1 MKGAEVDTS
10 GFQNIV
16 LMLVGVLMIML
27 ISNVLTIISNPDNI
41 KIGSLV
47 SGSVYADEKAGESQ
61 SVMPKFGNMEKNP
74 VYIEVRADSLV
85 IYPERY
91 LISDADIRLEGNEF
105 EKYLDR
111 LAAQKDARYAVLLLS
126 PDAALFSRRLRKIFA
141 DRDIDIGFEP
151 WDPGRIVFI
160 TGMVG
165 IDGTYYAAETQ
176 VPPPALRVGKRA
188 IGDWETAVTEA
199 AAAEA
204 ALAAARLAEA
214 NAGLEPGK
222 LAKGAPVAQ
231 ETPESPETDGAAE
244 AADDTSVPEG
254 GL

>member
-74 VYIEVRADSLV
+74 VYIEVDADHMV
-85 IYPERY
+85 IFPERY
-91 LISDADIRLEGNEF
+91 LISDADIRLAGNEF
-105 EKYLDR
+105 EKYLDK
-111 LAAQKDARYAVLLLS
+111 LAQQSNARYAVLLLR
-126 PDAALFSRRLRKIFA
+126 PDAALFSRRLRRIFA
-141 DRDIDIGFEP
+141 DRGIEVGFEP

-165 IDGTYYAAETQ
+165 IDGTYYQTETQ
-176 VPPPALRVGKRA
+176 LPPKPLRVGKRA
-188 IGDWETAVTEA
+188 GGDWGTAEQEA
-199 AAAEA
+199 AEAEAAAEA
-204 ALAAARLAEA
+204 AAD
-214 NAGLEPGK
+214 
-222 LAKGAPVAQ
+222 GAL
-231 ETPESPETDGAAE
+231 PESAPEQEGA
-244 AADDTSVPEG
+244 S
-254 GL
+254 

>member
-27 ISNVLTIISNPDNI
+27 ISNVLTIISNPDNV

-47 SGSVYADEKAGESQ
+47 SGSVYEDEKAGETQ

-74 VYIEVRADSLV
+74 VYIEVDADHMV
-85 IYPERY
+85 IFPERY
-91 LISDADIRLEGNEF
+91 LITDADIRLAGNEF
-105 EKYLDR
+105 EKYLDKLEMQR
-111 LAAQKDARYAVLLLS
+111 DARYAVLLLR

-141 DRDIDIGFEP
+141 DRGIEVGFEP

-165 IDGTYYAAETQ
+165 IDGSYYRTETQ
-176 VPPPALRVGKRA
+176 LPPRALRVGNRA
-188 IGDWETAVTEA
+188 GGDWGIAEQEA

-204 ALAAARLAEA
+204 AARA
-214 NAGLEPGK
+214 
-222 LAKGAPVAQ
+222 
-231 ETPESPETDGAAE
+231 AAE
-244 AADDTSVPEG
+244 AENAESPAGATPEPAPEQEG
-254 GL
+254 AS